1 MTVTDKLEVID
12 NKIKAYQAQYDL
24 NRLAAKVSAYT
35 FFYIKNPFLPSPQK
49 LFKLS

>member
-12 NKIKAYQAQYDL
+12 NTIKAYQAQYDL
-24 NRLAAKVSAYT
+24 NRLAAKVSACT

-49 LFKLS
+49 LFKLF